1 MSDDQERSI
10 FRLQHVDEA
19 KLLLRKGTSPE
30 DVIRELHGKGLSIV
44 ECIWV
49 MSSAS
54 GLPLET
60 AKNLVVSHPVWNQQ
74 GEPGA

>member
-1 MSDDQERSI
+1 MSDEEERSI
-10 FRLQHVDEA
+10 FRLKHVDDA
-19 KLLLRKGTSPE
+19 KQMLKHGVLLE
-30 DVIRELHGKGLSIV
+30 DVIRQMHDNGLTIV

-60 AKNLVVSHPVWNQQ
+60 AKDLVVNHQVWKQ